1 MNIVCVG
8 AHPDDAEVFAG
19 ATCLKWARLGHQV
32 LMVSLTNGDA
42 GHFSLSGGA
51 LAKRREAEAHASAR
65 RAGVQSLVLDNHDGE
80 LAPTLELR
88 KRVVTILR
96 EFQADIVLSH
106 RPYDYHPDHRYTSI
120 VVQDAAFMVTVPNFC
135 PHVPA
140 LSNNPV
146 FVYMM
151 DRFTRPVPI
160 RPDIAVAIDDVMEAK
175 WNLLDAME
183 SQFYEWLPWLDGK
196 LDQVPQDPL
205 QRPKWLGAQ
214 WKFMFEA
221 AAISGRA
228 ALNARYGKAAA
239 NHVRNAELFEI
250 CEYGRQLSEDEIR
263 QLFPFFPKP
272 TKKKPLNP
280 KSKCARKH

>member
-19 ATCLKWARLGHQV
+19 ATCLKWARLGHRV

-42 GHFSLSGGA
+42 GHFAMSGGV
-51 LAKRREAEAHASAR
+51 LAKRREAEAHDAAR

-135 PHVPA
+135 PNVPA
-140 LSNNPV
+140 LLKNPV
-146 FVYMM
+146 FAYLM

-160 RPDIAVAIDDVMEAK
+160 RPDIAVAIDDVLDAK
-175 WNLLDAME
+175 WDMLDAME
-183 SQFYEWLPWLDGK
+183 SQFYEWLPWLEGK
-196 LDQVPQDPL
+196 LDQVPQDL
-205 QRPKWLGAQ
+205 AQRPKWIGSQ
-214 WKFMFEA
+214 WKFMFESA
-221 AAISGRA
+221 ADLGRS
-228 ALNARYGKAAA
+228 ALIARYGKSAASR
-239 NHVRNAELFEI
+239 VRNAELFEI
-250 CEYGRQLSEDEIR
+250 CEYGRQPSEKEIHL
-263 QLFPFFPKP
+263 LFPFFSKNE
-272 TKKKPLNP
+272 KKKAP
-280 KSKCARKH
+280 SAKHTRS